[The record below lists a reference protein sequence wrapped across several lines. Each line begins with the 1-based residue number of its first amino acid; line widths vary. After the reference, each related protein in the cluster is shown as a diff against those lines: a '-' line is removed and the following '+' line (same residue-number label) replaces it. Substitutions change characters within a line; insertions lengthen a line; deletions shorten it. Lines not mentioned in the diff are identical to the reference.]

1 MTNATPSWLQ
11 QARDQWTHRGDK
23 RPDFAIEPGPGQE
36 SAWDYPRP
44 PAVVTDQRP
53 VVVAGPEGEIAVATH
68 SIKVCETSHPPS
80 FYLPPEAI
88 VDGALAVVGGS
99 SFCEWKGP
107 AEYLALAGSD
117 DAVGWRYPKPFP
129 EFESWAG
136 WVSFYPDRVACTV
149 DGEQVRPQAGGFYG
163 GWITND
169 VVGPFKGDP
178 DTRGW

>member
-11 QARDQWTHRGDK
+11 QARDQWTYRGDK

-44 PAVVTDQRP
+44 PAVVADQRS
-53 VVVAGPEGEIAVATH
+53 VVVAGPDGEVAVATH
-68 SIKVCETSHPPS
+68 SIRVCETSHPPS

-88 VDGALAVVGGS
+88 VDGALVVVGDT

-107 AEYLALAGSD
+107 AEYLALAGTD
-117 DAVGWRYPKPFP
+117 EAVGWRYPKPFP
-129 EFESWAG
+129 EFEAWVN

-169 VVGPFKGDP
+169 VVGPFKSDP
-178 DTRGW
+178 NAPGW